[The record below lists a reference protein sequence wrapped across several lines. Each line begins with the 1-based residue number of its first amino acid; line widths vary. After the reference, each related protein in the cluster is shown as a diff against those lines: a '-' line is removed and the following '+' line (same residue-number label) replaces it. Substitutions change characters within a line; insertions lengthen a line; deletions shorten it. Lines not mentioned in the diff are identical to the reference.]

1 MKEHLSF
8 CTTITTLVTLMIS
21 GSGCAQTYVPRRY
34 YGTTYTT
41 VPRVYTSQPVVTY
54 SQPVVTY
61 SQPYVTYRTPTYRTT
76 YTTAAQPAALRTV
89 GSVYD
94 ANARAAEIS
103 RQIERQTAEI
113 EARVKR
119 QTQEIEERVRR
130 QTEEIERQI
139 ARQTAEV
146 SRQVTQ
152 STWRQPSTRVA
163 YIPQDTYA
171 TSATSSYAQPTRTI
185 YQTRYDTPS
194 CSDAME
200 NACEGEEDGGESYLD
215 AIVAKTKEWGA
226 IATNFLQAAPWWI
239 WVGGVILLF
248 VIVFLLSVRDAHSQP
263 FQARDDNPWVID
275 PANN

>member
-1 MKEHLSF
+1 MKEQLNF

-61 SQPYVTYRTPTYRTT
+61 SQPSVTYRTPTYRTT
-76 YTTAAQPAALRTV
+76 YTTAAQPAALRTAS
-89 GSVYD
+89 SVYD

-146 SRQVTQ
+146 SRQVAQ

-163 YIPQDTYA
+163 YIPQDSY
-171 TSATSSYAQPTRTI
+171 ATSSYAQPTRTI
-185 YQTRYDTPS
+185 YQAGYDTSS
-194 CSDAME
+194 CSEAME
-200 NACEGEEDGGESYLD
+200 NACAEVDGDESHLD
-215 AIVAKTKEWGA
+215 AAIAKAKEWCA
-226 IATNFLQAAPWWI
+226 TATNFLQTAPWWA

-248 VIVFLLSVRDAHSQP
+248 VVVFLLSIRDSHSQP
-263 FQARDDNPWVID
+263 FQTRDDNPWVID